1 MRKKKEKPRYNM
13 WQNSGFMIR
22 MAWKYEKQ
30 VLGFGILQVLAVVGS
45 SLVSL
50 FVTPAILNAVQ
61 AKVSIVELLL
71 TIVVFTILLI
81 LFNGLKTYVDQ
92 NALFGRI
99 GVRSVLLGL
108 LHEKVSTTSYINME
122 NKEFQL
128 LSDKASDGVSGNHTA
143 SEQIWITL
151 SELTQSVLGFI
162 LFLLMLTGLDLWI
175 MVLIVITSAVGYV
188 VNSKLSNYEYE
199 HREEIAVA
207 SKRIWGYQGAAVDV
221 KLAKDIRIFGLKS
234 WLQDVMDK
242 AVKSFNAFQIKAAK
256 LYFIGNI
263 VDLFL
268 VFLRNG
274 AAYAYLI
281 GLVLE
286 RQLSTAEFLLYF
298 TAVDGF
304 SNWFTGIL
312 NNMTKLKRQSIEI
325 CTIRECL
332 EWSEPFRFEDGK
344 ALALQEQKTYE
355 ICLEDVSFR
364 YPGASEDTISHLNLI
379 LHPGEKLAVVGLN
392 GTGKTTLIKLMCG
405 FLDPTEGR
413 ILLDGVD
420 IRVYNRRDYYKM
432 FCAVFQE
439 YGLLAGSV
447 AMNVAQEN
455 KNIDMEKVK
464 KCIAQAGLTEKI
476 ESLPNQYE
484 SLMERT
490 VYEDAVT
497 LSGGETQR
505 LMLARA
511 LYKNSPIVMLD
522 EPTAA
527 LDPLAEEDIYMK
539 YNQMT
544 SGRSSVYI
552 SHRLASTR
560 FCDRIILLQDG
571 GILEEGTHAQLM
583 ALGGQY
589 AQLFEVQSRY
599 YRKGEIEDAEIQ

>member
-1 MRKKKEKPRYNM
+1 MRKKKDKPRYNM

-99 GVRSVLLGL
+99 GVRSALLGL

-128 LSDKASDGVSGNHTA
+128 LTDKASDGVSGNHTA

-175 MVLIVITSAVGYV
+175 MVLIVITSAAGYV

-286 RQLSTAEFLLYF
+286 LQLSTAEFLLYF

-312 NNMTKLKRQSIEI
+312 NNMTKLKRQSVEI

-344 ALALQEQKTYE
+344 ALALQE
-355 ICLEDVSFR
+355 
-364 YPGASEDTISHLNLI
+364 
-379 LHPGEKLAVVGLN
+379 
-392 GTGKTTLIKLMCG
+392 
-405 FLDPTEGR
+405 
-413 ILLDGVD
+413 
-420 IRVYNRRDYYKM
+420 
-432 FCAVFQE
+432 
-439 YGLLAGSV
+439 
-447 AMNVAQEN
+447 
-455 KNIDMEKVK
+455 
-464 KCIAQAGLTEKI
+464 
-476 ESLPNQYE
+476 
-484 SLMERT
+484 
-490 VYEDAVT
+490 
-497 LSGGETQR
+497 
-505 LMLARA
+505 
-511 LYKNSPIVMLD
+511 
-522 EPTAA
+522 
-527 LDPLAEEDIYMK
+527 
-539 YNQMT
+539 
-544 SGRSSVYI
+544 
-552 SHRLASTR
+552 
-560 FCDRIILLQDG
+560 
-571 GILEEGTHAQLM
+571 
-583 ALGGQY
+583 
-589 AQLFEVQSRY
+589 
-599 YRKGEIEDAEIQ
+599 